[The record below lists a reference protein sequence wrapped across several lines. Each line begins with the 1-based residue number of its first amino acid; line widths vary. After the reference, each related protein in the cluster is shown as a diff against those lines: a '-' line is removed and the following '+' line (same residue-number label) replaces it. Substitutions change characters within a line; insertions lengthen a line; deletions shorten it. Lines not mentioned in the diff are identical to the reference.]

1 MEFNEI
7 TKLFKTDMVQV
18 EKVLRKNYWSDI
30 PLAPGIGDYIMN
42 GGGKR
47 IRPLLLLISSR
58 LCGLELSESVIN
70 HCCVV
75 EYVHAATL
83 LHDDV
88 VDETTVRRNS
98 ETVNSKW
105 GSDASI
111 LIGDYLIARAIKLLS
126 DDINPKIFKAF
137 GRSASIL
144 VEGGLL
150 EFSHAREINVTE
162 EHCLDVVFRKTA
174 SIMELSCQLGGLLAD
189 TEPAA
194 EQALMEFGK
203 NFGIAFQLID
213 DVMDYDGDPV
223 LLGKPVGTD
232 FKEGHVTLPLLYL
245 YQKADSALKNE
256 IEQFIKNEAIGQK
269 ELDYIVERM
278 QEVKALEYSLDLARS
293 YLSKAKQ
300 ALNSFDFPA
309 PELRAALEGIA
320 DYIIERHKPSKA
332 SLTPTTGV

>member
-1 MEFNEI
+1 MEFNEV
-7 TKLFKTDMVQV
+7 TKLFKTDLEQV
-18 EKVLRKNYWSDI
+18 EKILRENYLSDI
-30 PLAPGIGDYIMN
+30 SLTSGIGDYIMN

-58 LCGLELSESVIN
+58 LCGLELTEAVIK

-88 VDETTVRRNS
+88 VDETTLRRGS

-111 LIGDYLIARAIKLLS
+111 LVGDYLIARAIKILS

-137 GRSASIL
+137 GRSANIL
-144 VEGGLL
+144 IEGGLL
-150 EFSHAREINVTE
+150 EFTHAREINVTE

-174 SIMELSCQLGGLLAD
+174 SIMELSCQLGALLAE

-194 EQALMEFGK
+194 EQALMDFGK

-223 LLGKPVGTD
+223 QLGKPVGTD

-245 YQKADSALKNE
+245 HQKADSALKNE
-256 IEQFIKNEAIGQK
+256 IEDFINNENLGQK
-269 ELDYIVERM
+269 ELDYIIERM

-293 YLSKAKQ
+293 FMSKAKE
-300 ALNSFDFPA
+300 ALRQVSFPA
-309 PELRAALEGIA
+309 PEHRDALAAIA
-320 DYIIERHKPSKA
+320 DYIIERHRPSKP

>member
-1 MEFNEI
+1 
-7 TKLFKTDMVQV
+7 
-18 EKVLRKNYWSDI
+18 
-30 PLAPGIGDYIMN
+30 
-42 GGGKR
+42 
-47 IRPLLLLISSR
+47 
-58 LCGLELSESVIN
+58 
-70 HCCVV
+70 
-75 EYVHAATL
+75 
-83 LHDDV
+83 
-88 VDETTVRRNS
+88 
-98 ETVNSKW
+98 
-105 GSDASI
+105 
-111 LIGDYLIARAIKLLS
+111 
-126 DDINPKIFKAF
+126 
-137 GRSASIL
+137 
-144 VEGGLL
+144 
-150 EFSHAREINVTE
+150 
-162 EHCLDVVFRKTA
+162 
-174 SIMELSCQLGGLLAD
+174 MELSCQLGGLLAD

-320 DYIIERHKPSKA
+320 NYIIERHKPSKA